1 MKVSDVMTTEVETV
15 QMDTTL
21 EEVASIMKIENVG
34 ALPVVDEDED
44 LIGIITD
51 RDIIVR
57 CIAEGKN
64 PADTNVEEVLS
75 HELET
80 IEPDADIEEAARLM
94 ADKQIRRLPVCEE
107 GELVGM
113 LSIGDLAVKTPRVD
127 ASAEALREIS
137 IGVKGESAAM
147 PMPRARS
154 RRMAQMNASA
164 HEGGS
169 RAAHAAAAGF
179 NDNEDV
185 DLEFPDEKDMA
196 ISGAHE
202 RHSNRHHQASQEAK
216 GSGNTKK
223 KLHPISEGKPQQNLG
238 ALGQK
243 KQGQGISSREA
254 DEELKRNN
262 RVVSIREDAQAG
274 RRRRQRKTG

>member
-15 QMDTTL
+15 QMDSTL

-44 LIGIITD
+44 LVGIITD

-80 IEPDADIEEAARLM
+80 IEPDADIDEAARLM

-113 LSIGDLAVKTPRVD
+113 LSIGDLAVKTSHTD
-127 ASAEALREIS
+127 ASGEALRGIS
-137 IGVKGESAAM
+137 QGVKGEGDAL
-147 PMPRARS
+147 PMPAARNAG
-154 RRMAQMNASA
+154 MAQRNAQ
-164 HEGGS
+164 EGGS
-169 RAAHAAAAGF
+169 RAAYAAAAKF
-179 NDNEDV
+179 SDDEDV
-185 DLEFPDEKDMA
+185 DLEFSDEKDLA
-196 ISGAHE
+196 NSDVRE
-202 RHSNRHHQASQEAK
+202 RHANRHHQASQEVK
-216 GSGNTKK
+216 GSGSAKK
-223 KLHPISEGKPQQNLG
+223 KLHPISEGRPQQDLG
-238 ALGQK
+238 VLGQK
-243 KQGQGISSREA
+243 KQRPGITNQRAE
-254 DEELKRNN
+254 EELKRNN
-262 RVVSIREDAQAG
+262 RVVAIRDDAQAG